1 MITKNHRR
9 HRRIPYLVPMRIS
22 WEDQGQPCFAI
33 ARCIDLSQDGIRMEL
48 NQQVP
53 RGARLQIAADRLNL
67 FGSATVRRSERSG
80 GKYLLGLEFSQSM
93 PSSKIAEI
101 EGAPASP
108 SL

>member
-22 WEDQGQPCFAI
+22 WEDQGEPCFAT

-53 RGARLQIAADRLNL
+53 RGARLQIAAERLNL
-67 FGSATVRRSERSG
+67 FGSATVRRSERYG
-80 GKYLLGLEFSQSM
+80 AKYPLGLQFTQPM
-93 PSSKIAEI
+93 PTSKIAEI
-101 EGAPASP
+101 EGGPAPTA
-108 SL
+108 L